1 MNTEI
6 KTKCNCNR
14 YHHNLCPNF
23 LSNPENKADTEI
35 KTKEEWE
42 EVDGDIIVSWDIADG
57 GDNWVVQFWKVNIDG
72 RKQLI
77 QQLDKNSDYGGS
89 FTLHLPSSHQSLSS
103 QKEQFAT
110 QIIEAL
116 EGIRWLES
124 SDEARIHNQALYQAQ
139 QIIK

>member
-42 EVDGDIIVSWDIADG
+42 IKFERNFGFDSEYIKTLPEVLPTEDVSLLIEDIKS
-57 GDNWVVQFWKVNIDG
+57 F
-72 RKQLI
+72 I
-77 QQLDKNSDYGGS
+77 Q
-89 FTLHLPSSHQSLSS
+89 TLLASK
-103 QKEQFAT
+103 KEQFAT

-116 EGIRWLES
+116 EKENNAP
-124 SDEARIHNQALYQAQ
+124 DENSAWNHAISEAIE
-139 QIIK
+139 IINKLK